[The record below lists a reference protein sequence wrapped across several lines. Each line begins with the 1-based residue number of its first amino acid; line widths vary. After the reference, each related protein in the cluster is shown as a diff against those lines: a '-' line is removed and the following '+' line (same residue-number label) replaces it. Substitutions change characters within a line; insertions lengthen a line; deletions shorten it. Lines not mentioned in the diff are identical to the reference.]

1 MKSSKRWLNDLDR
14 DIRDHVEQETR
25 ENIERGMTPDEA
37 RYAAVRKFGNITRVA
52 EQTREVWSSVY
63 LQQLWQDIRYG
74 ARVLRH
80 NPGFT
85 MVVILTLALGI
96 GMNTAL
102 FSVVNAVLLRPV
114 AYPNPDR
121 LVWLGNYDPHLKRD
135 IVISSD
141 FVAWRAH
148 AQSYTAMS
156 AYSYQQIAMATPQ
169 GAANVSGVVIAG
181 DFWAVTGAR
190 PAFGRLFSP
199 EEQDAIVLTW
209 DLFER
214 DFAGDPGVV
223 GRSVTLDG
231 HATTVTGVLPKT
243 FRLQFPMWWTATQP
257 QPVEAYFPVPARD
270 LQSFRGVQVVA
281 ALKPEVGTRQ
291 ALAELEVMER
301 RIMEEDRRSRPTRPG
316 YLNLHVDPLQEQ
328 LVGGARPALLVL
340 FAAGV
345 FVLLIATVNIV
356 NLLLARATVRRKE
369 IAIRA
374 SVGAGRARVIRQFL
388 TESLVLALLGG
399 SAGLLLARGAIG
411 ILLRLWPNALPRLA
425 EATIDGWVL
434 AFTIAISA
442 GAGVLFGTVP
452 AIALWRSNL
461 HDTLKDGART
471 SASSSGLRIR
481 RLLVAGELALAIVL
495 LTGAGLM
502 LKSFWRMNAH
512 PQGFAPER
520 VLVTKVRASAQRYSG
535 RPTQTAYLRELVQRL
550 ESVPKIE
557 AAGVSFSFLYANA
570 PAFPN
575 DSLSNQTQPNQTH
588 VVRVNAA
595 SSGFLKAVGIRL
607 VKGRWLADTDPAD
620 NVLLNESMSR
630 LAFGDA
636 DPIGRVLSVLQPA
649 TVVGV
654 VADLKYSKLDAAPPA
669 EVYMSYQQLPFF
681 RGISVDVAA
690 RTTGDPSNAAPAVR
704 KLIAEIDPTQPVYSM
719 KTQEQALSDSI
730 APRRFNL
737 FVLGSFAAT
746 ALLLALVG
754 IYGVIAYSVAQRT
767 HEIGIR
773 MALGAQRREVVGMVA
788 REGMV
793 IALIGLTI
801 GLAAAVALTRLM
813 QTMLY
818 DVKPTDLPTF
828 AAVTATLAAT
838 ALLACWGPAV
848 KAAFVDPIVA
858 LRHE

>member
-1 MKSSKRWLNDLDR
+1 MKFGKRWLHDLDQ
-14 DIRDHVEQETR
+14 DIQEHIEQETR
-25 ENIERGMTPDEA
+25 ENIECGMTPEEA
-37 RYAAVRKFGNITRVA
+37 RCAALRKFGNVTRVT
-52 EQTREVWSSVY
+52 EQTREVWSIVW

-74 ARVLRH
+74 ARMLCR

-85 MVVILTLALGI
+85 AVVILTLALGI
-96 GMNTAL
+96 GMNTAV

-121 LVWLGNYDPHLKRD
+121 LVWLGNYDPNIKRD
-135 IVISSD
+135 VVTSSD
-141 FVAWRAH
+141 FIAWRAH

-156 AYSYQQIAMATPQ
+156 AYSYQQMAMATSQ
-169 GAANVSGVVIAG
+169 GATNVSGVVIAG

-190 PAFGRLFSP
+190 PALGRLFSP
-199 EEQDAIVLTW
+199 DEQDVMVLTW

-214 DFAGDPGVV
+214 NFAGDRSIV

-231 HATTVTGVLPKT
+231 HAATITGVLPKT
-243 FRLQFPMWWTATQP
+243 FRLQFPMWWMATQP

-270 LQSFRGVQVVA
+270 IQSFRGVQVVA
-281 ALKPEVGTRQ
+281 ALKPGVGTGQ

-301 RIMEEDRRSRPTRPG
+301 RIMEEDRRNRPTRPG
-316 YLNLHVDPLQEQ
+316 YLNLHVDLLHEQ
-328 LVGGARPALLVL
+328 LVGAARPALLVL
-340 FAAGV
+340 FVAGM

-356 NLLLARATVRRKE
+356 NLLLARATARRKE

-399 SAGLLLARGAIG
+399 AAGLLLARGAIG
-411 ILLRLWPNALPRLA
+411 ILLRLWPNAVPRLA

-442 GAGVLFGTVP
+442 GAGFLFGTVP
-452 AIALWRSNL
+452 AIALWKSNL
-461 HDTLKDGART
+461 HDTLKDGARS

-502 LKSFWRMNAH
+502 LKSFWRMNAR

-550 ESVPKIE
+550 ESAPQIE

-570 PAFPN
+570 PAFPS
-575 DSLSNQTQPNQTH
+575 DSLPNQNH

-607 VKGRWLADTDPAD
+607 VKGRWLADTDSAN
-620 NVLLNESMSR
+620 NVLLNESLSR
-630 LAFGDA
+630 LAFGGA
-636 DPIGRVLSVLQPA
+636 DPVGRVLSILQPV

-669 EVYMSYQQLPFF
+669 EAYISYQQLPFF
-681 RGISVDVAA
+681 PGISVDVAA
-690 RTTGDPSNAAPAVR
+690 RTTGDPSAAAPAIR

-746 ALLLALVG
+746 ALLLAVVG

-773 MALGAQRREVVGMVA
+773 MALGAQRSEVVGMVA

-793 IALIGLTI
+793 IALTGLII

-813 QTMLY
+813 ETLLY
-818 DVKPTDLPTF
+818 DVKPNDLPTLMTV
-828 AAVTATLAAT
+828 AAALVAT
-838 ALLACWGPAV
+838 ALVACWGPAF